1 MPPGGLGTF
10 TRQSGT
16 FPARP
21 STSRDLMRTGLKGF
35 ALHGVRLMLQPRD
48 EAEHD
53 PQRDLGI
60 GGIEVLGGMMAEAVP
75 AADEEHDDAAEPRP

>member
-1 MPPGGLGTF
+1 MGSRGDAPGLD
-10 TRQSGT
+10 RAS
-16 FPARP
+16 
-21 STSRDLMRTGLKGF
+21 SD
-35 ALHGVRLMLQPRD
+35 RLMLQPRD

-60 GGIEVLGGMMAEAVP
+60 GGIDVLGGMMAEAVP